1 MLSQDECEVT
11 SLLEVLVKHIL
22 QRVGD
27 KTHEDARASNVSGVF
42 RKPVICK
49 H

>member
-11 SLLEVLVKHIL
+11 SLLEILVKHIL